1 MFFLQKKTSN
11 YQNNN
16 TYFHQSEVSVMI
28 SFQRDVS
35 DEKASDISDI
45 YQVFPDDVLGSGQF
59 GIVYGGKHRKR
70 GFDVAVKVVEKQRF
84 QHKEES
90 QLRHEVQ
97 ILEVGFC
104 FC

>member
-1 MFFLQKKTSN
+1 MLLNLKFPST
-11 YQNNN
+11 
-16 TYFHQSEVSVMI
+16 EVSVMI
-28 SFQRDVS
+28 SFQRDIS
-35 DEKASDISDI
+35 DEKASDISEI

-97 ILEVGFC
+97 ILEVGNY
-104 FC
+104 